1 LRAAPFTFADYTPPT
16 AEGDHHHRVGCW
28 ATYAIFDEQEILPS
42 GYFTTVQFGDKS
54 TRESRIIQ
62 QARESGRECPAK
74 TGTQEWICSV
84 CFQEFSTAL
93 AWKLKIEITV
103 FIIQVAPFLARV
115 AASRYSLLMMDEQE
129 FKRRCDAAF
138 ESLLR
143 RLQEVGD
150 ERGFEVEG
158 GSGKLEVL
166 FEDAEETRFVI
177 SPNTPVR
184 QIWISALTT
193 SFKLSWSDAAAT
205 FVLDKTGETLMQLM
219 GRILT
224 EQLGSPVTV

>member
-1 LRAAPFTFADYTPPT
+1 
-16 AEGDHHHRVGCW
+16 
-28 ATYAIFDEQEILPS
+28 
-42 GYFTTVQFGDKS
+42 
-54 TRESRIIQ
+54 
-62 QARESGRECPAK
+62 
-74 TGTQEWICSV
+74 
-84 CFQEFSTAL
+84 
-93 AWKLKIEITV
+93 
-103 FIIQVAPFLARV
+103 
-115 AASRYSLLMMDEQE
+115 MDEQI
-129 FKRRCDAAF
+129 FQKRCDSAF
-138 ESLLR
+138 ESLRR

-158 GSGKLEVL
+158 GSGKLEIQ
-166 FEDAEETRFVI
+166 FEDENDTRFVI

-193 SFKLSWSDAAAT
+193 SFKLSWSDAANT

>member
-1 LRAAPFTFADYTPPT
+1 
-16 AEGDHHHRVGCW
+16 
-28 ATYAIFDEQEILPS
+28 
-42 GYFTTVQFGDKS
+42 
-54 TRESRIIQ
+54 
-62 QARESGRECPAK
+62 
-74 TGTQEWICSV
+74 
-84 CFQEFSTAL
+84 
-93 AWKLKIEITV
+93 
-103 FIIQVAPFLARV
+103 
-115 AASRYSLLMMDEQE
+115 MDEQD
-129 FKRRCDAAF
+129 FQKRCDAAF

-193 SFKLSWSDAAAT
+193 SFKLSWSDAAGT

-219 GRILT
+219 GHSKIQTTLEYVQISSQDVFQQYARAVAQQIRRIPAA
-224 EQLGSPVTV
+224 QS

>member
-1 LRAAPFTFADYTPPT
+1 M
-16 AEGDHHHRVGCW
+16 
-28 ATYAIFDEQEILPS
+28 LPGVPCNIS
-42 GYFTTVQFGDKS
+42 LEARIETTVLVLRV
-54 TRESRIIQ
+54 T
-62 QARESGRECPAK
+62 
-74 TGTQEWICSV
+74 T
-84 CFQEFSTAL
+84 
-93 AWKLKIEITV
+93 
-103 FIIQVAPFLARV
+103 FLAGGTT
-115 AASRYSLLMMDEQE
+115 SRYSLSAMDEQV
-129 FKRRCDAAF
+129 FKKRCDAAF

-158 GSGKLEVL
+158 GSGKLEVM

-193 SFKLSWSDAAAT
+193 SFKLSWSDSAGT

>member
-1 LRAAPFTFADYTPPT
+1 MKRVYIYPCITKLTNAQTPIW
-16 AEGDHHHRVGCW
+16 AETSGFLEP
-28 ATYAIFDEQEILPS
+28 ATYHLP
-42 GYFTTVQFGDKS
+42 
-54 TRESRIIQ
+54 
-62 QARESGRECPAK
+62 PA
-74 TGTQEWICSV
+74 T
-84 CFQEFSTAL
+84 
-93 AWKLKIEITV
+93 
-103 FIIQVAPFLARV
+103 FLAR
-115 AASRYSLLMMDEQE
+115 ASASRYSVFDMDEQL
-129 FKRRCDAAF
+129 FKKRCDAAF
-138 ESLLR
+138 ESLLH

-166 FEDAEETRFVI
+166 FEDADETRFVI

-193 SFKLSWSDAAAT
+193 SFKLSWSDAAGT